1 MCVFLVWSQRCV
13 DIDFG
18 WKIPERRS
26 VQIKHRKAQNY
37 EIMLLDE
44 TKKWFGMPTAPRITR
59 ISEEETDHDLALMK
73 VSPQLNSVL
82 TTKLTG
88 S

>member
-1 MCVFLVWSQRCV
+1 
-13 DIDFG
+13 
-18 WKIPERRS
+18 
-26 VQIKHRKAQNY
+26 
-37 EIMLLDE
+37 MLLDE